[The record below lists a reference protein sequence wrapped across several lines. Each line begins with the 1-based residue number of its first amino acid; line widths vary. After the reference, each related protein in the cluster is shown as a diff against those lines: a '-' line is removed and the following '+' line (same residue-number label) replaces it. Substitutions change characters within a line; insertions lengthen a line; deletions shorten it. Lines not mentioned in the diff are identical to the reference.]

1 MKDNVKPTVDMNGY
15 DFFFFD
21 FDGVIVDSLG
31 IKAEAFGSLFE
42 EYGKDVMDKVI
53 EYHLDNGGVS
63 RYEKFKYYYNELLGQ
78 EITPEISDNLDKEYS
93 KKVVEKVVSAVEI
106 PGVKD
111 LLKELNSR
119 GKSCFVVSA
128 TPQEEIRR
136 ITRMKGMDGFFK
148 DVVGSPRKKG
158 ENLKLLL
165 DEYFVSLEKAI
176 FFGDAKSD
184 YEAARSNG
192 VDFVGVCYGD
202 SGELSQ
208 LEGVRKISDFRQC
221 SFD

>member
-1 MKDNVKPTVDMNGY
+1 MKDNVKPIVDMNGY
-15 DFFFFD
+15 EVFFFD

-42 EYGKDVMDKVI
+42 EYGKEVMDKVI
-53 EYHLDNGGVS
+53 EYHFDNGGVS
-63 RYEKFKYYYNELLGQ
+63 RYEKFKYYYNELLGK
-78 EITPEISDNLDKEYS
+78 EITSEISDNLDKQYS
-93 KKVVEKVVSAVEI
+93 AKVVEKVVSADEI
-106 PGVKD
+106 PGAID
-111 LLKELNSR
+111 LLKELKRQN
-119 GKSCFVVSA
+119 KLCFVVSA

-136 ITRMKGMDGFFK
+136 ITRMKGIDGLFK

-165 DEYFVSLEKAI
+165 EEYYVSLEKAV

-192 VDFVGVCYGD
+192 VDFIGVCDGKN
-202 SGELSQ
+202 GELSA
-208 LEGVRKISDFRQC
+208 LEGIVKIKNFRQLVL
-221 SFD
+221 